1 MKDNYTIITDCD
13 AMHVFTVDAKNDPVQ
28 LVFKEPLT
36 RLKSGKTTYL
46 NFTRINFKEVV
57 KRKDGVVKLLMEI
70 EHGGKKR
77 SNCSV
82 QIMSE
87 DKI

>member
-1 MKDNYTIITDCD
+1 
-13 AMHVFTVDAKNDPVQ
+13 MHVFTVDATNNDPVQ
-28 LVFKEPLT
+28 LIFREPLT

-57 KRKDGVVKLLMEI
+57 KQRKDAVVKLLMEVGN
-70 EHGGKKR
+70 ESNFLSKKS

-82 QIMSE
+82 QIITE
-87 DKI
+87 GKI